1 MITHQKDQQIKELKD
16 ITGKYQ
22 AKNEEI
28 FYLNKNIEKITN
40 DQEILVIYF
49 SGEKRVKW

>member
-40 DQEILVIYF
+40 ESRQKLNDLNNEYMN
-49 SGEKRVKW
+49 

>member
-1 MITHQKDQQIKELKD
+1 VITHQKDQQIKELKD

-40 DQEILVIYF
+40 ESRQKLNDLNNEYMN
-49 SGEKRVKW
+49 